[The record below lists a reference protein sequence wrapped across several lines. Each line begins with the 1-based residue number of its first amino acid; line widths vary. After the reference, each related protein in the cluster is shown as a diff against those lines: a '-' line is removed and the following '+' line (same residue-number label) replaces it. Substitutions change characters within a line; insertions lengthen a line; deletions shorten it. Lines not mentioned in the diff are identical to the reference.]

1 MTTVLVLTGHI
12 GSGKSTVAARL
23 VALARK
29 RGLRC
34 DGLLCS
40 ARLDAGGKKVGIDG
54 ERIGTGE
61 HRQLAARD
69 VSSDGLRC
77 GVWLFEPG
85 VMEWSLNGLL
95 DAISQCPDLLV
106 VDELGPMEL
115 NEGRGLAPVIPEL
128 KSGKVPLALVLVRAV
143 LLPALVER
151 LMGCEVRVYR
161 VTPENRTRLPDEI
174 ADEWFRAAG

>member
-1 MTTVLVLTGHI
+1 MTTALVLTGNI
-12 GSGKSTVAARL
+12 GSGKSTVAGRL

-40 ARLDAGGKKVGIDG
+40 ARLGAGGKKIGIDG

-61 HRQLAARD
+61 RRGLAARD

-85 VMEWSLNGLL
+85 AMEWSLDALA
-95 DAISQCPDLLV
+95 DAISQHPDLLV

-115 NEGRGLAPVIPEL
+115 NEGKGLAPVIPEL
-128 KSGKVPLALVLVRAV
+128 KSGKVPLVLVLVRAG
-143 LLPALVER
+143 LLPALLER
-151 LMGCEVRVYR
+151 LMGCEIRVYR
-161 VTPENRTRLPDEI
+161 VTPENRMGLPDKI
-174 ADEWFRAAG
+174 AEEWFREAG